1 LSRSSLSPS
10 NHKHLP
16 PYTYNLILCDPTG
29 VGPLTYAFTPQ
40 CAPLVPLP
48 KTSSKCSKNRNH
60 NAGTRHDSPIPMS
73 LTNTYSLT
81 LRNATSVDLL
91 TYIPHSK
98 YIQPHS
104 RVPTGV
110 DLPTYASYSQSIPPY
125 SPRPNRRRSPHIHP
139 PHSKYMQPHSRVP
152 TGVDLPIYASYSQ
165 SIPLYSPRPNRRRS
179 PHIHPPH
186 SQYIQPLSRVPT
198 GVDLPTYTLPLLFS
212 FPTNTVRGRGCVEFV
227 VIHVCVLTCACVCVS
242 VYAGVPRLSSSLTYE
257 PLNVE
262 RTDSF
267 TTPPYTLLS
276 ETPTFTPS
284 PQPELRMRNP
294 VGFAVFV
301 PIYVAVRVSRP
312 RQLPCIYYIII
323 VILHRV

>member
-1 LSRSSLSPS
+1 MP
-10 NHKHLP
+10 
-16 PYTYNLILCDPTG
+16 
-29 VGPLTYAFTPQ
+29 
-40 CAPLVPLP
+40 PLVPLP
-48 KTSSKCSKNRNH
+48 ITSSKCRKTEIITQEHVTTLPSLYH
-60 NAGTRHDSPIPMS
+60 PQIHTVLLSATQPASISPHTPPPPHSQYIQPLS
-73 LTNTYSLT
+73 
-81 LRNATSVDLL
+81 RVPTSVNLPIYASHSQ
-91 TYIPHSK
+91 YIPPYSTRPNQRQSPHVHPPTK

-110 DLPTYASYSQSIPPY
+110 DLPTYASHSQSIPP
-125 SPRPNRRRSPHIHP
+125 
-139 PHSKYMQPHSRVP
+139 
-152 TGVDLPIYASYSQ
+152 
-165 SIPLYSPRPNRRRS
+165 YSPRPNRRRS

-284 PQPELRMRNP
+284 PQPELRMRNA